1 MWHVEVSGLCFGA
14 DARLSHW
21 HASVFPVSCAVHFTA
36 DSWPKN
42 RDQRLPC
49 LQELNENP
57 IVLFCPLLSDASFVS
72 ATLYPSAS
80 PSLPSLLHAVLS
92 AALFNLIP
100 VGLRVVAIQGVKSG
114 FYIAMNGEGML
125 YSSVRL
131 DPSLQPRLPVYARAS
146 MGVCSFTCVGLCSG
160 CCLLISHCSK
170 DSALPNPFHLCS
182 IQELFRCAFVL
193 LCNTYSPLLLLKEH
207 RACFTFNLTS
217 SSVLSPCFFFLAAF
231 SPYTR
236 YYQRLIM

>member
-1 MWHVEVSGLCFGA
+1 MLGCIS
-14 DARLSHW
+14 
-21 HASVFPVSCAVHFTA
+21 ASVLPVSCAVHFTA
-36 DSWPKN
+36 DRWPKN

-49 LQELNENP
+49 LQELNENS

-125 YSSVRL
+125 YSSVRH
-131 DPSLQPRLPVYARAS
+131 DPSLQPRLSVYARA
-146 MGVCSFTCVGLCSG
+146 
-160 CCLLISHCSK
+160 
-170 DSALPNPFHLCS
+170 
-182 IQELFRCAFVL
+182 
-193 LCNTYSPLLLLKEH
+193 
-207 RACFTFNLTS
+207 
-217 SSVLSPCFFFLAAF
+217 
-231 SPYTR
+231 
-236 YYQRLIM
+236 